1 MADEKRS
8 VLHECHDH
16 PGTGNHGGLRATR
29 DKVVAGYYWSPLK
42 KDVYDWVRCC
52 HRCQLNDPIS
62 TQTPTLHPIKDE
74 RTNQNVKRALRRYVN
89 ESHDHWDIHLPAVVY
104 GINTTSQAST
114 KYTPFFLMFHRHP
127 RFPEVMNA
135 CPIGDSWEVA
145 DPEEDMDTTVD
156 KIRLLNEKVLQNI

>member
-1 MADEKRS
+1 MFYTGTNQQYLCLVVLTEEEKRS

-29 DKVVAGYYWSPLK
+29 D
-42 KDVYDWVRCC
+42 
-52 HRCQLNDPIS
+52 
-62 TQTPTLHPIKDE
+62 KDE

-156 KIRLLNEKVLQNI
+156 KIRLLNEKVLQNIELAQERQKKSYAMRKKKSV